1 MKKISVIIL
10 AIVIVACTASNKNV
24 PDGVEIVP
32 VDVHKVS
39 KDASSFLE
47 KIEIVPLETN
57 DSSIFHKCNKIIY
70 NKSMDMYA
78 LYTSDQF
85 VFTFSGNGKYIDNS
99 KRIYVQGTKEYNM
112 VLDIY
117 FNPYLKL
124 IDILNPYGTVYT
136 YSPTFELLAKRKFK
150 PEFPLEYLMALDAEN
165 YI

>member
-85 VFTFSGNGKYIDNS
+85 VFTF
-99 KRIYVQGTKEYNM
+99 
-112 VLDIY
+112 
-117 FNPYLKL
+117 FW
-124 IDILNPYGTVYT
+124 
-136 YSPTFELLAKRKFK
+136 
-150 PEFPLEYLMALDAEN
+150 
-165 YI
+165 